1 MILSSAKLVKL
12 VTILYLLP
20 IRFFLKLLIELNDCS
35 SIIAL
40 ITYAVDIKYEVHI
53 FNRNVNIYEE

>member
-35 SIIAL
+35 SIIAP